1 MGSYTAEWYGFE
13 VKSRRHLMDLYIEPS
28 FAPAICLQFH
38 EMPDGRYKVFYNYQ
52 PAGKEEVE
60 AVKAY
65 AYGAYHGG
73 VIRDNDLHEEV
84 ELTIKR
90 ILDRG
95 HTLDMEPSVAKT
107 SDFEN
112 TKIDG
117 Q

>member
-52 PAGKEEVE
+52 PAGK
-60 AVKAY
+60 
-65 AYGAYHGG
+65 
-73 VIRDNDLHEEV
+73 
-84 ELTIKR
+84 KR
-90 ILDRG
+90 L
-95 HTLDMEPSVAKT
+95 K
-107 SDFEN
+107 
-112 TKIDG
+112 